1 MMVNRPTLHPMAAA
15 ALRSLETKGLK
26 PTADHILWLQ
36 DAARRIRKAH
46 GSRIAEMVD
55 WPIDCGG
62 VLLYKLSI
70 IATEWLMKLPPDM
83 QDNPFVQ
90 AFACAHSH
98 DEDALRTLVSPW
110 KIRIRVMGWKSRIK
124 ASRQA
129 LAAVLAIQ
137 MGDNELVDVDAVT
150 PRKSS
155 TPAQDQDQAEDF
167 GMMVLALCKRFDGTS
182 PQFWACEASIDY
194 ALEMLGSIDEQ
205 EVSGYQITMGVAFRS
220 IVAHIEKE
228 LTEASN
234 GG

>member
-15 ALRSLETKGLK
+15 ALRSLEAKGLK
-26 PTADHILWLQ
+26 PTADHALWLH
-36 DAARRIRKAH
+36 DAARRIRRASA
-46 GSRIAEMVD
+46 SRMAEMVD

-70 IATEWLMKLPPDM
+70 MATEWLMRLPAEM
-83 QDNPFVQ
+83 QDDPFVQ

-98 DEDALRTLVSPW
+98 DPDTLRTLVSPF
-110 KIRIRVMGWKSRIK
+110 KVRIRVMGWKSRIK

-129 LAAVLAIQ
+129 MAAVLAIQ
-137 MGDNELVDVDAVT
+137 MGDNDLVDVDPVT
-150 PRKSS
+150 PRKSAM
-155 TPAQDQDQAEDF
+155 PAQDQDQAEDF
-167 GMMVLALCKRFDGTS
+167 GMMALALCKRFTGTS

-205 EVSGYQITMGVAFRS
+205 EVSGHQITMGVAFRS

-228 LTEASN
+228 LTEATN
-234 GG
+234 GI

>member
-1 MMVNRPTLHPMAAA
+1 
-15 ALRSLETKGLK
+15 
-26 PTADHILWLQ
+26 
-36 DAARRIRKAH
+36 
-46 GSRIAEMVD
+46 
-55 WPIDCGG
+55 
-62 VLLYKLSI
+62 
-70 IATEWLMKLPPDM
+70 M

-98 DEDALRTLVSPW
+98 DEGVLRTLVSPW

-137 MGDNELVDVDAVT
+137 MGDTELMDVEAVT
-150 PRKSS
+150 PRKS

-182 PQFWACEASIDY
+182 PQFWACEVSIDY
-194 ALEMLGSIDEQ
+194 ALEMLGSVDEQ
-205 EVSGYQITMGVAFRS
+205 EVSGHQITMGVAFRS

-234 GG
+234 GV